1 MDLLSFYC
9 KGEKMIFYNDKQPNS
24 TVTSK
29 GKRIAHFID
38 GEFETENPILI
49 EKLKKHFK
57 FGDGKGNKVKA
68 KVLSYWELK
77 LKAEKL
83 GIKTHKMKKK
93 DIEEAL
99 RLKK

>member
-1 MDLLSFYC
+1 
-9 KGEKMIFYNDKQPNS
+9 MIFYNDKQPNS

-38 GEFETENPILI
+38 GEFETENPTLI

-83 GIKTHKMKKK
+83 GIKTHGLKRV
-93 DIEEAL
+93 DIEKAL
-99 RLKK
+99 ENLKK

>member
-1 MDLLSFYC
+1 
-9 KGEKMIFYNDKQPNS
+9 MIFFNNKQPNS
-24 TVTSK
+24 TIVSK
-29 GKRIAHFID
+29 GKRIAHFIN

-49 EKLKKHFK
+49 EKLKKHFR
-57 FGDGKGNKVKA
+57 FGDEKGNKVKA
-68 KVLSYWELK
+68 KVLSYWDLK
-77 LKAEKL
+77 LEAEAL

>member
-1 MDLLSFYC
+1 
-9 KGEKMIFYNDKQPNS
+9 MIFYNNKQPNS

-29 GKRIAHFID
+29 GKRIAHFVD
-38 GEFETENPILI
+38 GKFETENPILI

-57 FGDGKGNKVKA
+57 FGDEKGNKVKA

-83 GIKTHKMKKK
+83 GIKTHRLKRA
-93 DIEEAL
+93 DIEKAL
-99 RLKK
+99 ENLKK

>member
-1 MDLLSFYC
+1 
-9 KGEKMIFYNDKQPNS
+9 MIFFNDRQPDS

-49 EKLKKHFK
+49 EKLKKHFR
-57 FGDGKGNKVKA
+57 FGDGNKVKA

-77 LKAEKL
+77 LKAEAL
-83 GIKTHKMKKK
+83 GI
-93 DIEEAL
+93 
-99 RLKK
+99 

>member
-1 MDLLSFYC
+1 
-9 KGEKMIFYNDKQPNS
+9 MIFYNDKQPNS

-49 EKLKKHFK
+49 EKLKKHFR
-57 FGDGKGNKVKA
+57 FGDGNKVKA

-77 LKAEKL
+77 LKAEAL
-83 GIKTHKMKKK
+83 GIKTHKMKRK
-93 DIEEAL
+93 DIEKAL
-99 RLKK
+99 LLKK

>member
-1 MDLLSFYC
+1 
-9 KGEKMIFYNDKQPNS
+9 MIFYNDKQPNS

-29 GKRIAHFID
+29 GKRIAHFVD
-38 GEFETENPILI
+38 GKFETENPTLI
-49 EKLKKHFK
+49 ERLKKHFK
-57 FGDGKGNKVKA
+57 FGDEKGNKVKA

-77 LKAEKL
+77 LKAEGL

>member
-1 MDLLSFYC
+1 
-9 KGEKMIFYNDKQPNS
+9 MIFYNDKQPNS

-38 GEFETENPILI
+38 GKFETENPILI
-49 EKLKKHFK
+49 EKLKKHFR
-57 FGDGKGNKVKA
+57 FGDGNKVKA

-83 GIKTHKMKKK
+83 GIKTHKMKRK

>member
-1 MDLLSFYC
+1 
-9 KGEKMIFYNDKQPNS
+9 MIFFNDRQPDS

-49 EKLKKHFK
+49 EKLKKHFR
-57 FGDGKGNKVKA
+57 FGDGNKVKA

-77 LKAEKL
+77 LKAEAL
-83 GIKTHKMKKK
+83 GIKTHKMKRK
-93 DIEEAL
+93 DIEKAL
-99 RLKK
+99 LLKK

>member
-1 MDLLSFYC
+1 
-9 KGEKMIFYNDKQPNS
+9 MIFYNDKQPNS

-29 GKRIAHFID
+29 GKRIAHFRD
-38 GEFETENPILI
+38 GEFETENPKLI
-49 EKLKKHFK
+49 EKMKKHFK
-57 FGDGKGNKVKA
+57 FGDEGNKVKA

-77 LKAEKL
+77 RKAEML

>member
-1 MDLLSFYC
+1 
-9 KGEKMIFYNDKQPNS
+9 MIFYNDKQPNS

-29 GKRIAHFID
+29 GKRIAHFKD
-38 GEFETENPILI
+38 GKFETENPKLI
-49 EKLKKHFK
+49 EKMKKHFK
-57 FGDGKGNKVKA
+57 FGDEGNKVKA

-77 LKAEKL
+77 RKAEML

>member
-1 MDLLSFYC
+1 M
-9 KGEKMIFYNDKQPNS
+9 KFYNDKQPNS

-29 GKRIAHFID
+29 GKRIAHFKD
-38 GEFETENPILI
+38 GKFETENPKLI
-49 EKLKKHFK
+49 EKMKKHFK
-57 FGDGKGNKVKA
+57 FGDEGNKVKA

-77 LKAEKL
+77 RKAEML

>member
-1 MDLLSFYC
+1 
-9 KGEKMIFYNDKQPNS
+9 MIFFNDRQPDS

-49 EKLKKHFK
+49 EKLKKHFR
-57 FGDGKGNKVKA
+57 FGDGNKVKA

-83 GIKTHKMKKK
+83 GIKTHKMKRK
-93 DIEEAL
+93 DIEKAL
-99 RLKK
+99 LLKK